1 MGLDLNTALI
11 SDTFDGLIKTTDGN
25 TLTGSPL
32 VLTDGRGNDS
42 SLALATAGNG
52 VTITGTLTVGG
63 VDIGGDLA
71 TAKSDIT
78 AIETKTDFIT
88 VTGAVNLDT
97 IKTKADFIT
106 VTQAVDLDTIESDI
120 ASATAKTQY
129 ITVTQAVNLDTMES
143 DILSAKTKTD
153 FITISQAVNLDNVE
167 SGLATAEADI
177 IAIEAK
183 TDYITISSALNLN
196 TVASNASA
204 AKTKTDFLTVT
215 QAVNLDTLESDV
227 NTAKGDITAIEAKT
241 DNITVTQAV
250 NLDTMESDLASSKA
264 KTDFIT
270 ITQAVNLD
278 TVESGLSQAQTDIN
292 LIEAKTNNITVTQ
305 AVNLDTMESDIAT
318 NNAKNSY
325 PAGDA
330 TKVGFISVTQAVD
343 LDSMETDISNLSAN
357 KYDKTGGTISGAVT
371 ITGDLTVN
379 GTTTT
384 VNTQT
389 LSVKDPLIKLAND
402 NSANSV
408 DTGFYANYSE
418 DAGVTT
424 KYAGLFK
431 DAGDSD
437 KFKLFK
443 GLEVEPTTTVN
454 TAGTGYTKGDLVV
467 NDLDAVTI
475 SGTLS
480 TAAQTN
486 ITSVGTLSSLAV
498 SGAATVGTNLAVSG
512 ALATGISTAASG
524 WQFQA
529 QSAGES
535 SVLLQNTTTTGV
547 TILMTDQ
554 QFSGVIQQ
562 YAGEIRIKPAG
573 GTIQAGTFYASGDI
587 SFRDSSANE
596 AFYWDASAASLGIG
610 TTSPSANLDVTSTL
624 GVSIDIQGGDGN
636 SKNIVFRKTTGGTQ
650 QAKIRAVGDD
660 LQFFTGPT
668 DERMRIDSN
677 GHLAIGTTNANPL
690 GLNTNNA
697 ILTAEAAGGFAGN
710 LQLGTSG
717 VASDTNDYLGFLSF
731 YSKNGGSGVEAVS
744 KIASQL
750 DGAINSTNLQF
761 QTESAGVV
769 AERMRIDSS
778 GNVGI
783 GTAAIGT
790 NDKLLIKTSVDNSVE
805 QGLVIQRSANT
816 DEGYINYNGGAFQFR
831 STDGDPI
838 VVGQVSNERMRI
850 DSVGNVGIATA
861 SPAVEL
867 DVVGQVRASTG
878 ILFGSDTAAA
888 NALDDYEEGDWSPVY
903 EPQTGS
909 FATMTMDV
917 RVAKYTKIG
926 NVVTLYAAFVTD
938 DVDFTG
944 GSAALRLS
952 GLPFTVGTAGGGMAI
967 GVVSAW
973 QSAPDGGFFI
983 ASSTKI
989 QLRKTNASAS
999 SGVPDLTN
1007 GTIAN
1012 QNELMI
1018 SATYLV

>member
-71 TAKSDIT
+71 TAQSDIT

-97 IKTKADFIT
+97 INTKTGFIT

-183 TDYITISSALNLN
+183 TDYITISSAVNLN
-196 TVASNASA
+196 TI
-204 AKTKTDFLTVT
+204 KTKTDF
-215 QAVNLDTLESDV
+215 
-227 NTAKGDITAIEAKT
+227 
-241 DNITVTQAV
+241 ITVTQAV
-250 NLDTMESDLASSKA
+250 NLDT
-264 KTDFIT
+264 I
-270 ITQAVNLD
+270 
-278 TVESGLSQAQTDIN
+278 ESGLSQAQTDIN

-402 NSANSV
+402 NDANSV

-486 ITSVGTLSSLAV
+486 ITSVGTLSSLTV
-498 SGAATVGTNLAVSG
+498 SGALNGTISTASQPNITSVGTLSSLAVSG
-512 ALATGISTAASG
+512 ADNTNQATIGSGSQNVYIKVNGINVDYNSSG
-524 WQFQA
+524 N
-529 QSAGES
+529 SAGS
-535 SVLLQNTTTTGV
+535 HTFSTGNT
-547 TILMTDQ
+547 
-554 QFSGVIQQ
+554 
-562 YAGEIRIKPAG
+562 
-573 GTIQAGTFYASGDI
+573 
-587 SFRDSSANE
+587 
-596 AFYWDASAASLGIG
+596 
-610 TTSPSANLDVTSTL
+610 
-624 GVSIDIQGGDGN
+624 
-636 SKNIVFRKTTGGTQ
+636 
-650 QAKIRAVGDD
+650 
-660 LQFFTGPT
+660 
-668 DERMRIDSN
+668 ERMRIDSN
-677 GHLAIGTTNANPL
+677 GHLSLGTTNANPL
-690 GLNTNNA
+690 AINTNNA

-744 KIASQL
+744 KIVSQL

-769 AERMRIDSS
+769 AERMRIESS
-778 GNVGI
+778 GRVGI
-783 GTAAIGT
+783 GTSSPAYSLDVQSSATTGIVAMFSNGANETSEEALIWITGQNKANYGVMLGAVPEADTPAVQDHAFIVKTNDSTGTDHTERFRISSDGLVGIGT
-790 NDKLLIKTSVDNSVE
+790 QSPIAKAHI
-805 QGLVIQRSANT
+805 QGGDVIASLTDWNTKSNTAFSLAN
-816 DEGYINYNGGAFQFR
+816 
-831 STDGDPI
+831 
-838 VVGQVSNERMRI
+838 
-850 DSVGNVGIATA
+850 
-861 SPAVEL
+861 PAVRIGVGYNASDIPLIQGFDTSNAARNIGLQVYGGNAGIGTGTPAVKL
-867 DVVGQVRASTG
+867 DVAGQVRASTG
-878 ILFGSDTAAA
+878 ILFGADTAAA
-888 NALDDYEEGDWSPVY
+888 NALDDYEEGTWTMGIAFGGASVGVTFAAN
-903 EPQTGS
+903 TGQ
-909 FATMTMDV
+909 
-917 RVAKYTKIG
+917 YTKVG
-926 NVVTLYAAFVTD
+926 RKVTVTGQM
-938 DVDFTG
+938 VFTNKG
-944 GSAALRLS
+944 SSTGGASITGLPFTSGSAGGFYGSAALRLENLTYTGRIQS
-952 GLPFTVGTAGGGMAI
+952 YSNVNDTSIFLEELSEAGAASTITNSDFANNTSILLSLTYFTA
-967 GVVSAW
+967 
-973 QSAPDGGFFI
+973 
-983 ASSTKI
+983 
-989 QLRKTNASAS
+989 
-999 SGVPDLTN
+999 
-1007 GTIAN
+1007 
-1012 QNELMI
+1012 
-1018 SATYLV
+1018 